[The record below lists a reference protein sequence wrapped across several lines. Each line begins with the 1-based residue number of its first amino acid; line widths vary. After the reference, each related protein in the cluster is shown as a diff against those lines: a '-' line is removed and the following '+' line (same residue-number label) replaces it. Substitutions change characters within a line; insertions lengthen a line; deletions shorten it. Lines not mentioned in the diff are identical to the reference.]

1 MTWFRTSIG
10 ELLKMNKLNLDAI
23 RQLREESASKDTQEQ
38 RIENRERLRK
48 LVKKYGYDA
57 VSAASGWK
65 VSTISQYLRNRSPLI
80 SERRIIEAE
89 EILTTI

>member
-1 MTWFRTSIG
+1 
-10 ELLKMNKLNLDAI
+10 MNKLNLDAI
-23 RQLREESASKDTQEQ
+23 KKMRESSASRDTQDQ
-38 RIENRERLRK
+38 RIKNRERLRK
-48 LVKKYGYDA
+48 LVKKYGHDA
-57 VSAASGWK
+57 VSAATGWK